1 MSHEGR
7 IELKR
12 ALVFVACIG
21 LISCSGQ
28 SARESGEASSRE
40 PAMVWQTPETLM
52 VAQTPAEPLLDVA
65 VELLDPGVSPED
77 STPGA
82 AVRRLES
89 QLLAGDLRQTLI
101 RSNQWGVVRIVPE
114 ASALTPVSIRARILE
129 SNGRDLVL
137 DVLVEDALG
146 AIWFEQ
152 KMAYRQ
158 GLDEPGASGFEG
170 VFNALSNRLLEAWQ
184 ARSVEGQQVLI
195 EATAITYAQ
204 ELVPGMFS
212 GMIQRSEQGWKLVRL
227 PAGDDP
233 MLERID
239 RVRHQEYLF
248 CDTIDEQ
255 FTELAGRVRPT
266 YALWR
271 EATLEQME
279 WLERYEQRAAAR
291 SVNAADSDFSR
302 MQAEY
307 AAYRSYRIQE
317 QALFDLA
324 EAFDGESQPTV
335 MRTQD
340 QIFKLEGTL
349 ETQYETWRRLLRDI
363 YMIEQGS

>member
-1 MSHEGR
+1 M
-7 IELKR
+7 KPT
-12 ALVFVACIG
+12 LVLVACIG

-28 SARESGEASSRE
+28 SARESGEAPPQE
-40 PAMVWQTPETLM
+40 PAIVWQTPEALV

-65 VELLDPGVSPED
+65 VELLDPGVKPED
-77 STPGA
+77 STPVA

-114 ASALTPVSIRARILE
+114 ATALTPVSIRARILE

-137 DVLVEDALG
+137 DVQVEDALG
-146 AIWFEQ
+146 ATWFEQ
-152 KMAYRQ
+152 RMAYRQ
-158 GLDEPGASGFEG
+158 GPDEPGASGFRG

-184 ARSVEGQQVLI
+184 ARSVDRQRALI
-195 EATAITYAQ
+195 QATAITYAQ
-204 ELVPGMFS
+204 ELVPGIFS
-212 GMIQRSEQGWKLVRL
+212 GMIQKSEQSWQLVRL

-239 RVRHQEYLF
+239 RIRNQEYLF

-255 FTELAGRVRPT
+255 FTELAERVRPT

-279 WLERYEQRAAAR
+279 WLDRYEQRAAAR
-291 SVNAADSDFSR
+291 SVKAADSDFSR
-302 MQAEY
+302 MQAQY
-307 AAYRSYRIQE
+307 ASYRSYRIQE

-340 QIFKLEGTL
+340 QVFKLEGTL
-349 ETQYETWRRLLRDI
+349 EAQYDTWRRLLRDI